1 MPDNIIH
8 VDFSRPTE
16 PERLKV
22 PWDAVRDFVFSFNY
36 NPDDFDELV
45 EFIYEAFNVEVINAE
60 H

>member
-1 MPDNIIH
+1 
-8 VDFSRPTE
+8 
-16 PERLKV
+16 LKV

-45 EFIYEAFNVEVINAE
+45 EFIYEAFDVEVINVE